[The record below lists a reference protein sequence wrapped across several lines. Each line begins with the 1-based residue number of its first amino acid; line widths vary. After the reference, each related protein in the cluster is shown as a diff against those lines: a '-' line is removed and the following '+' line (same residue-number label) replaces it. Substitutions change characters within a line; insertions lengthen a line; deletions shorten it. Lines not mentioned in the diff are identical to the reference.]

1 MEHGQRRA
9 EDSSSASVAGV
20 APLASV
26 AGEAGVDLSTRYLLR
41 RLGVVEQRVAALVR
55 VRRESDP
62 NPDDPLRS
70 MVLGDAELDRL
81 LRPAAQVD
89 PPLVEAGDELLRKSS
104 ARPKARG

>member
-9 EDSSSASVAGV
+9 EDSSPASVAGV

-55 VRRESDP
+55 VRRASDP

-70 MVLGDAELDRL
+70 MVLGDAEVDRL